1 MSIPACK
8 GVSPETLGLT
18 SAEISQL
25 DVVDRVVGDGDGVAT
40 VGEYDRFLMVTFRGP
55 DQVLPREPWV
65 QERLQQLQDA
75 GSCGVRV
82 RKT

>member
-8 GVSPETLGLT
+8 AVSPETLGLT

-25 DVVDRVVGDGDGVAT
+25 AAVDRVVGDGDGVAT
-40 VGEYDRFLMVTFRGP
+40 VGEYDRFLSSSFRGP

-65 QERLQQLQDA
+65 RERLKQLQDA

-82 RKT
+82 RKS